1 MVLLTCLALA
11 LAGCDSFPLQA
22 TATQTETA
30 EGAGQM
36 EPTATPELDHEIHS
50 VTILPGIAADQ
61 WRVVGLIH
69 NQSEMQVEE
78 LRLSIHLIDS
88 QGQTL
93 ARTEIPAGMHFLDI
107 DEESPFAAEFT
118 LTGAAASAEVELL
131 SYEVSEF
138 IRPDMDAQV
147 EDTIPI
153 RTGGASALGRV
164 VNSTFLPIYISAVPM
179 LAFNAEGEIVD
190 YAMETTFI
198 SALGPRQNTPLGA
211 VFQEET
217 PFDVQ
222 VVTYPDAVQD
232 DRRGEENFELYDPA
246 SIVTAQGKLVVLGE
260 FQNTNWQQHQW
271 LRAVLV
277 AELEGEPLA
286 VAPVLSP
293 GPIAPGE
300 TRAYAVENLP
310 GLHERLSRLHTG
322 IEELEFEILLDLA
335 RSGPAEASVIPL
347 TIHIEAYEA
356 IGSSIFI
363 QGVVTND
370 SNQDVH
376 DASIMA
382 CLRSTQGL
390 LRSAG
395 GQFVADQ
402 LEAGASVPFT
412 LALDI
417 PAGENV
423 LMLEFDLIATGLNP

>member
-1 MVLLTCLALA
+1 
-11 LAGCDSFPLQA
+11 
-22 TATQTETA
+22 
-30 EGAGQM
+30 
-36 EPTATPELDHEIHS
+36 
-50 VTILPGIAADQ
+50 
-61 WRVVGLIH
+61 
-69 NQSEMQVEE
+69 
-78 LRLSIHLIDS
+78 
-88 QGQTL
+88 
-93 ARTEIPAGMHFLDI
+93 
-107 DEESPFAAEFT
+107 
-118 LTGAAASAEVELL
+118 
-131 SYEVSEF
+131 
-138 IRPDMDAQV
+138 
-147 EDTIPI
+147 
-153 RTGGASALGRV
+153 
-164 VNSTFLPIYISAVPM
+164 
-179 LAFNAEGEIVD
+179 
-190 YAMETTFI
+190 
-198 SALGPRQNTPLGA
+198 

-286 VAPVLSP
+286 VAPVLPP

-310 GLHERLSRLHTG
+310 GLHERLSRLHAG
-322 IEELEFEILLDLA
+322 IEELDFEILLDLA